1 MNKLLRVMLLTVLGA
16 SVGGICA
23 ADGLPYTEGHVLD
36 ITAIRTKEGKF
47 NEYWAFLSNQYRQV
61 MDEAKKEGLIVSYSF
76 YAATPRS
83 PNDPDLY
90 LVTEYANMA
99 AFDGLNEKMTAIDA
113 KAFGGQKKSEM
124 ADSDRDSIRTYLGDD
139 IIRELNF
146 K

>member
-36 ITAIRTKEGKF
+36 ITSIKTKEGKF
-47 NEYWAFLSNQYRQV
+47 NEYWAFLGNQYRKM
-61 MDEAKKEGLIVSYSF
+61 MDEAKKEGLIVNYSF
-76 YAATPRS
+76 YAAQPRS
-83 PNDPDLY
+83 PHDPDLY

-99 AFDGLNEKMTAIDA
+99 ALDGFNEKLDAIGS
-113 KAFGGQKKSEM
+113 KIFGSQKQSDQ
-124 ADSDRDSIRTYLGDD
+124 ADSDRESIRTVLGDE
-139 IIRELNF
+139 IVREIKF

>member
-36 ITAIRTKEGKF
+36 ITSIKTKEGKF
-47 NEYWAFLSNQYRQV
+47 DEYWAFLGSQYRKM

-83 PNDPDLY
+83 PHDPDLY

-99 AFDGLNEKMTAIDA
+99 AFDGFSEKLDAISS
-113 KAFGGQKKSEM
+113 KIFGSQKQSDQ
-124 ADSDRDSIRTYLGDD
+124 ADSDRDAVRTVLGDE
-139 IIRELNF
+139 IIREIKF